1 MRPREKKIMVSR
13 AQSALGYVA
22 ILLLLAGCR
31 SAGVPDDAPGSR
43 DSERIFL
50 TVDFERGQTLR
61 YRFVSHRDMVLDW
74 DPNALGGD
82 QAEKRFERLE
92 MVNAYTPA
100 MVDPYGV
107 STIRVVCESVTVERS
122 GRQYGV
128 DAAESAAGKTFSFT
142 IDPRGKIVDRSEL
155 DALVQEMGAK
165 AFRSGPSGGR
175 VKGPDMIGDFIAGQ
189 YFLWDAISSV
199 EAPASG
205 IAVGRT
211 WRSKLP
217 VPLPMVARKARNVTY
232 RLSEI
237 RTDKDKPLAIIDSVY
252 APADAA
258 PTDWPIP
265 YSGRFQMSGTF
276 GFLGGY
282 QILALEGAGQESFDR
297 DAGRVLI
304 DRQKYTI
311 RMKASLPP
319 MGIRADPHLTIEQTL
334 TTELLA
340 P

>member
-1 MRPREKKIMVSR
+1 MAWKAR
-13 AQSALGYVA
+13 AVIGFVVVH
-22 ILLLLAGCR
+22 LLAAGCR
-31 SAGVPDDAPGSR
+31 TVGVPGAATDRGKR
-43 DSERIFL
+43 DSDRVFL
-50 TVDFERGQTLR
+50 TVDFEPGQTLR
-61 YRFVSHRDMVLDW
+61 YKFVSHRDVLLDW
-74 DPNALGGD
+74 DPNAIGRD
-82 QAEKRFERLE
+82 QTEKRFERLE
-92 MVNAYTPA
+92 MVIAYTPVV
-100 MVDPYGV
+100 VDPYGV
-107 STIRVVCESVTVERS
+107 STIRVVCESVAVERS

-128 DAAESAAGKTFSFT
+128 DAAESAAGRAFSLT
-142 IDPRGKIVDRSEL
+142 IDPRGKIVDRTEL
-155 DALVQEMGAK
+155 DALVQEMGGK

-205 IAVGRT
+205 IAVGQT
-211 WRSKLP
+211 WRSRLP
-217 VPLPMVARKARNVTY
+217 VPLPMVARKARDVTY
-232 RLSEI
+232 RLGEI

-252 APADAA
+252 SPADAA

-276 GFLGGY
+276 GFLGSY
-282 QILALEGAGQESFDR
+282 RVLALEGTGQESLDL
-297 DAGRVLI
+297 DAGRVVV
-304 DRQKYTI
+304 DRQKYTM